1 MQCSILPQNINA
13 LNEYIDLKT
22 QNTSNREEALEILRK
37 RKSVGDNVC
46 VEELS
51 GEISYAEVKR

>member
-13 LNEYIDLKT
+13 LNEYIDIKT

-37 RKSVGDNVC
+37 RKSFGDNFC
-46 VEELS
+46 VEELA